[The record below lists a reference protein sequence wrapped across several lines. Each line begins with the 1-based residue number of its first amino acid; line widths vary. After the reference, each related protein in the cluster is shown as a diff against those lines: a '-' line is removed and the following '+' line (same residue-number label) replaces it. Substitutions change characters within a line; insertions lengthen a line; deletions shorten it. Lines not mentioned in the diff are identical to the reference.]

1 MCEMVLLRQC
11 KVEELIIDQDI
22 GYVAN
27 LAAISNILV

>member
-22 GYVAN
+22 GCVEY
-27 LAAISNILV
+27 LAATSDILV